1 MSENE
6 WFKMPIHSGAG
17 GVGQW
22 REAETGEQ
30 EQPPRERRETRGH
43 ANELGLGLEDC
54 AWPAL
59 AFI

>member
-1 MSENE
+1 
-6 WFKMPIHSGAG
+6 MPIHSGAG
-17 GVGQW
+17 GGGQW

-30 EQPPRERRETRGH
+30 EQPPRDRRETRGH
-43 ANELGLGLEDC
+43 ANELGLGFEDC